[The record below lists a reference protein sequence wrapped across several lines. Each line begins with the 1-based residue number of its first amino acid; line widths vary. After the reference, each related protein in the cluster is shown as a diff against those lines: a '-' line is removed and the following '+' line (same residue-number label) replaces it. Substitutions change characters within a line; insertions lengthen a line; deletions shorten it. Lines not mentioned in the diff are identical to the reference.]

1 MKKTDNNNIL
11 PTEPFITLIL
21 IGLLLT
27 GVTLYYKA
35 INLQRFLEP
44 ALAVLEPSVTFTS
57 KINKTARN
65 KLSHATDNKI
75 VIRGNN
81 LSIHKSLFRSAEH
94 KQIPLIVREMGS
106 FIKTILNDKTLS
118 NDIQSVIIKANVP
131 IHAALAEPG
140 LYDNMRLQAE
150 AVLNTIMQLEPSL
163 ASTNAHKMGSLAMYS
178 KNPGAA
184 EWLTLEVVPSE
195 MLHIKVL
202 ERMSKY
208 TNKPQNGK
216 PSH

>member
-1 MKKTDNNNIL
+1 M
-11 PTEPFITLIL
+11 EPFVTLIL

-57 KINKTARN
+57 QITRTAQNKFTHIPADR
-65 KLSHATDNKI
+65 I
-75 VIRGNN
+75 IIRGNN
-81 LSIHKSLFRSAEH
+81 LRIHKSLFSTVSDKR
-94 KQIPLIVREMGS
+94 IPLIVRQMGK
-106 FIKTILNDKTLS
+106 FIRTILNDRTLS
-118 NDIQSVIIKANVP
+118 NDIQSVIIKAHVP
-131 IHAALAEPG
+131 IQAALTEPA
-140 LYDNMRLQAE
+140 LYNNMRIQAE

-178 KNPGAA
+178 KDPRAG

-208 TNKPQNGK
+208 ANKPQDGT